1 MSIPGF
7 DPNTAGNH
15 EEIEMQ
21 FAVKTVEHLEVRYLY
36 HLLARLT
43 SSSQAYQKLL
53 YALPPS
59 KLKLTKVD
67 DELFEDFKATFP
79 ELATPEALAKLDE
92 SEMKSEA
99 GKEKWRNFI
108 MKVSWL
114 GSFALATFGLTYGTF
129 STRKLSRITTLE
141 PCFDRMP
148 SGNMTR
154 TTTCL

>member
-21 FAVKTVEHLEVRYLY
+21 FAVKTVEHLE
-36 HLLARLT
+36 
-43 SSSQAYQKLL
+43 AYQKLL

-79 ELATPEALAKLDE
+79 ELATPQALSHL
-92 SEMKSEA
+92 SEKDMKSAA

-108 MKVSWL
+108 MKYEKVIPDYN
-114 GSFALATFGLTYGTF
+114 FGTMLRPDAKREYDQDNSIF
-129 STRKLSRITTLE
+129 V
-141 PCFDRMP
+141 
-148 SGNMTR
+148 TR
-154 TTTCL
+154 THFYAIEVRDSAVPSMSLLPLSYVVRMSLV

>member
-21 FAVKTVEHLEVRYLY
+21 FAVKTVEHLE
-36 HLLARLT
+36 
-43 SSSQAYQKLL
+43 AYQKLL

-108 MKVSWL
+108 MKYEKVIPDYN
-114 GSFALATFGLTYGTF
+114 FGTMLRPDAKREY
-129 STRKLSRITTLE
+129 
-141 PCFDRMP
+141 DQDN
-148 SGNMTR
+148 NMFVTR
-154 TTTCL
+154 TQFYAIEVARNRLGVNDDLHNSAKAKK